1 MKRLAGIVVFLSLAA
16 TCAAREVWVVQFRT
30 HFPVDF
36 PDPASPCQTA
46 AYYWQSR
53 LMLSNT
59 TDQELTVS
67 LLSVSNGQ
75 RRADARDLT
84 ISPRHTVSVEGYDTN
99 WQPDVPE
106 TTPAIIWVNQLEIP
120 DGVAVA
126 DRGEVF
132 LAEPGSATP
141 LCNFGYTSRAGLTFR
156 VVEQLTPAGVSQ
168 YHLGADIGDGD
179 TLATRLDAR
188 INVGVFNASSEP
200 AGATVE
206 VRCSSPSKLETRP
219 DELAATL
226 HLAIP
231 PNTLVQQTALP
242 STAAASCRLHFG
254 TPFFHVIVTSDQPGF
269 SYAAALS
276 NQALPKFPG
285 FSPATN

>member
-16 TCAAREVWVVQFRT
+16 TCEAREVWVVQFRT
-30 HFPVDF
+30 HFPADF

-46 AYYWQSR
+46 AYSWQSR

-59 TDQELTVS
+59 TDQERVVS

-75 RRADARDLT
+75 RRASAHDLT
-84 ISPRHTVSVEGYDTN
+84 ISPHHTVSVDGYDTN

-106 TTPAIIWVNQLEIP
+106 TTPAVIWVNRLEVP

-126 DRGEVF
+126 DRGEVS
-132 LAEPGSATP
+132 LVEPGSPTP
-141 LCNFGYTSRAGLTFR
+141 PCNFGGTLRAGLTFR

-179 TLATRLDAR
+179 TLTTRLDAR

-200 AGATVE
+200 ANATVE
-206 VRCSSPSKLETRP
+206 VRCSSPVRLETRP
-219 DELAATL
+219 DDLVTPL

-242 STAAASCRLHFG
+242 STVAASCHLLAI
-254 TPFFHVIVTSDQPGF
+254 PFFHVVVTSDQPGF